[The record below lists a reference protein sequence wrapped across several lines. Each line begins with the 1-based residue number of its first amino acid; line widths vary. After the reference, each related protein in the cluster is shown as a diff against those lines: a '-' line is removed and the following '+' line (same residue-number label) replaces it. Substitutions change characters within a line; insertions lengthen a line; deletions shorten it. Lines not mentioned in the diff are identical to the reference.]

1 MRTHFLLCFLFLFSY
16 LGATEISVDPITF
29 NDAYTNAGDGDV
41 LLLEPGIYAS
51 SVTFPSGKTIT
62 LKSASATELPEIRF
76 GVSGNDEAI
85 MNGGLI
91 FDGLKIVPSGDY
103 FISVDKVGDIAAI
116 RVLNCTIESVNRC
129 FIRTNNNGYSIGE
142 IEFANCIIRNCG
154 DKGWNFLYPKHIV
167 RKVSV
172 RNSTLYN
179 YPGGES
185 FFLANA
191 SDTDNVME
199 FLFENNTVYKWAKS
213 SDRALCKTSKNYSV
227 NSNYVFRN
235 NIIAEPGVAGQT
247 PSLLEATGG
256 NVIGENNLIVNYGGY
271 KVSNA
276 VSQQVNDLTLEGL
289 GLSALS
295 FPDPDNGDFTILS
308 GSPLATA
315 GVDGQCVGDPRWIKS
330 LGDAVHVETA
340 ALPKEAGSV
349 SPVSIAVEKGDNAT
363 FTATSNYG
371 FRFKLW
377 QDESGETLSTEN
389 PATLQ
394 IDKDMKVVAVFD
406 AMDMQTLTVNLT
418 GDGAKW
424 GKVTLSPEAEG
435 NRYEKGTIV
444 TVTIVNNPVT
454 SFMYWEDQSSE
465 VSRQVI
471 MDADR
476 ELTAAFDVIPFI
488 VGWDF
493 AVSEPRGNRP
503 GDYYYQTDNTGNL
516 SLYNYDGSST
526 NWGGS
531 NRTFGGVT
539 YDCARRYTAA
549 ADIKTAPRYF
559 QAKFSAREYN
569 NIHVKS
575 MIAADNECVHKLQ
588 KMQYSTDGTTFFDLA
603 TIDMTGK
610 ISTEWIACD
619 AVLPVTLTEEE
630 KSTIYIR
637 WIPDLSSELLGQ
649 PADDATE
656 GFYLANL
663 FVYADPNDADP
674 EPPVLLSTTPVEGS
688 STASANGTITFT
700 FDKKVKAGTVPVV
713 FNGETITPVFGS
725 KTASYTYKN
734 LSYGTQYE
742 FVLPEGAVTNLVGN
756 SFPGVTLHFST
767 VPRPDPIA
775 RVFDAIVA
783 ADGTGDYTTVQ
794 AAIDAAPA
802 GRSMPWLIFVKN
814 GSYREQVIV
823 PKEKSFIHL
832 IGQDKEKT
840 IIHHKLNVGGK
851 PAEGDND
858 EFWKYSVHNPA
869 SEVYQFEGTVVKI
882 NATDFYSENISY
894 VNDWGIDSQA
904 GPQALAMST
913 QNDRSAFFNC
923 KFRSYQDTWMTSSAN
938 DNNHRTY
945 VTDCWLEGAVDY
957 FYGGGNAYVE
967 KTTFYNLRSGAVIV
981 APSHGAGTRWGYIFD
996 HCTVDGNASAADGKQ
1011 KLGRPWHNSPI
1022 TVYLNTTMNIP
1033 IAPEGWTDMGA
1044 VPALFAEYNSMDKDG
1059 NPIDLNNRKTTYTH
1073 GDGQTGSCKAVLTAE
1088 EVVKYTYENVICE
1101 NDNWNPRMFMEKV
1114 DKPDDL
1120 VLDGEQLSWKASR
1133 YAICYLVFCDDEM
1146 IGMTKDTFFNVPAS
1160 GKDASAYQ
1168 VKAANEYGSLS
1179 EPATASKGTG
1189 VRNETVDNRLQVLI
1203 NGNELSVLGVSAGVP
1218 VILASVDGCVVRS
1231 MTSTSDK
1238 VTLILPSLKGVFVLK
1253 AGDRSVKIMF

>member
-1 MRTHFLLCFLFLFSY
+1 M
-16 LGATEISVDPITF
+16 
-29 NDAYTNAGDGDV
+29 
-41 LLLEPGIYAS
+41 
-51 SVTFPSGKTIT
+51 
-62 LKSASATELPEIRF
+62 
-76 GVSGNDEAI
+76 
-85 MNGGLI
+85 
-91 FDGLKIVPSGDY
+91 
-103 FISVDKVGDIAAI
+103 
-116 RVLNCTIESVNRC
+116 
-129 FIRTNNNGYSIGE
+129 
-142 IEFANCIIRNCG
+142 
-154 DKGWNFLYPKHIV
+154 
-167 RKVSV
+167 
-172 RNSTLYN
+172 
-179 YPGGES
+179 
-185 FFLANA
+185 
-191 SDTDNVME
+191 
-199 FLFENNTVYKWAKS
+199 
-213 SDRALCKTSKNYSV
+213 
-227 NSNYVFRN
+227 
-235 NIIAEPGVAGQT
+235 
-247 PSLLEATGG
+247 
-256 NVIGENNLIVNYGGY
+256 
-271 KVSNA
+271 
-276 VSQQVNDLTLEGL
+276 
-289 GLSALS
+289 
-295 FPDPDNGDFTILS
+295 
-308 GSPLATA
+308 
-315 GVDGQCVGDPRWIKS
+315 
-330 LGDAVHVETA
+330 
-340 ALPKEAGSV
+340 
-349 SPVSIAVEKGDNAT
+349 
-363 FTATSNYG
+363 
-371 FRFKLW
+371 
-377 QDESGETLSTEN
+377 
-389 PATLQ
+389 
-394 IDKDMKVVAVFD
+394 
-406 AMDMQTLTVNLT
+406 
-418 GDGAKW
+418 
-424 GKVTLSPEAEG
+424 
-435 NRYEKGTIV
+435 
-444 TVTIVNNPVT
+444 
-454 SFMYWEDQSSE
+454 
-465 VSRQVI
+465 
-471 MDADR
+471 
-476 ELTAAFDVIPFI
+476 
-488 VGWDF
+488 
-493 AVSEPRGNRP
+493 
-503 GDYYYQTDNTGNL
+503 
-516 SLYNYDGSST
+516 
-526 NWGGS
+526 
-531 NRTFGGVT
+531 
-539 YDCARRYTAA
+539 
-549 ADIKTAPRYF
+549 
-559 QAKFSAREYN
+559 
-569 NIHVKS
+569 
-575 MIAADNECVHKLQ
+575 
-588 KMQYSTDGTTFFDLA
+588 
-603 TIDMTGK
+603 
-610 ISTEWIACD
+610 
-619 AVLPVTLTEEE
+619 
-630 KSTIYIR
+630 
-637 WIPDLSSELLGQ
+637 
-649 PADDATE
+649 
-656 GFYLANL
+656 
-663 FVYADPNDADP
+663 
-674 EPPVLLSTTPVEGS
+674 
-688 STASANGTITFT
+688 
-700 FDKKVKAGTVPVV
+700 
-713 FNGETITPVFGS
+713 
-725 KTASYTYKN
+725 
-734 LSYGTQYE
+734 
-742 FVLPEGAVTNLVGN
+742 
-756 SFPGVTLHFST
+756 
-767 VPRPDPIA
+767 
-775 RVFDAIVA
+775 
-783 ADGTGDYTTVQ
+783 
-794 AAIDAAPA
+794 
-802 GRSMPWLIFVKN
+802 
-814 GSYREQVIV
+814 IV

-1146 IGMTKDTFFNVPAS
+1146 IGMTKDTFFNVPAF